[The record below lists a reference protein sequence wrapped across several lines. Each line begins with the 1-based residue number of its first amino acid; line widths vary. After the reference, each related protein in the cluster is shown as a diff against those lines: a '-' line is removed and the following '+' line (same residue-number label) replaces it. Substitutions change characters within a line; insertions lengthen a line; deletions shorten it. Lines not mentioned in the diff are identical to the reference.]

1 MVKLKN
7 SLLYYYKKPKIE
19 MIKFSSTIIFFILFI
34 HPSAVNGQ
42 SREFEIL
49 KNIELIDQI
58 HEYLE
63 LYFVDEPQTGKIS
76 KVAIDA
82 MLKELDPY
90 TVFYHESNMEDYRLM
105 SAGEYGGI
113 GALIRDV
120 KGWVHVVEP
129 YLNKPAHKS
138 GLKAGDKILSI
149 EGNTMKGKTVEEVST
164 ALKGP
169 KGSSINIKVQR
180 GDETL
185 VFNVIREQIKIADVP
200 YSGMLK
206 GDVGYVKLS
215 SFTQTAFQSVQ
226 SEFQKLKADGMKYAI
241 LDLRNNGGGLL
252 FEAVK
257 IVNLFIPK
265 GELVVYTKG
274 RIEKE
279 NREFKTRDLPLFP
292 DIPLVVLINENSAS
306 ASEIVAGS
314 LQDLDRAVVLGT
326 QSFGKGL
333 VQRTYDLKYGSKLK
347 VTISKYYTPSGRCV
361 QRLEYYDRN
370 LDNAPVEISDSLI
383 KTYKTK
389 NGRDVID
396 GRGIV
401 PDVEVAN
408 KKYSELTKTLV
419 LNDVLFE
426 YVNQYVRT
434 IDSIESPSVYT
445 LGEENY
451 QDFISYVNSL
461 SDFQYTTMAEKKLS
475 ELKDLIKQD
484 STYQEVNDEL
494 RKIELEITADLSRD
508 LMRYKMEIVPL
519 LENEIVAR
527 FYFQKG
533 KTEHSFSFSD
543 LIKESVRILV
553 SQNEYEKILNP

>member
-1 MVKLKN
+1 
-7 SLLYYYKKPKIE
+7 
-19 MIKFSSTIIFFILFI
+19 MIKFYFFLITSLFI
-34 HPSAVNGQ
+34 VQSKEAFGQ

-49 KNIELIDQI
+49 KNLELIDQV
-58 HEYLE
+58 HEHLE

-105 SAGEYGGI
+105 TTGEYGGI
-113 GALIRDV
+113 GALIRSI
-120 KGWVHVVEP
+120 KGATYIVEP
-129 YLNKPAHKS
+129 YEGKPAQTS
-138 GLKAGDKILSI
+138 GLKAGDKIISI
-149 EGNTMKGKTVEEVST
+149 EGVQMAAKTSEEVST

-169 KGSSINIKVQR
+169 KGSSIKIEVERENNVIM
-180 GDETL
+180 
-185 VFNVIREQIKIADVP
+185 FNVEREQIKIPDVP
-200 YSGMLK
+200 YSGMI
-206 GDVGYVKLS
+206 DDEIAYVKLS
-215 SFTQTAFQSVQ
+215 SFSQTAFQSVQ
-226 SEFQKLKADGMKYAI
+226 SEYQKLQDEGMRYAI

-257 IVNLFIPK
+257 IVNLFVPK

-274 RIEKE
+274 RVEKE
-279 NREFKTRDLPLFP
+279 NREFITREVPLFP

-314 LQDLDRAVVLGT
+314 LQDMDRAVIIGQ

-370 LDNAPVEISDSLI
+370 MDNAPEEISDSLI
-383 KTYKTK
+383 RTFKTK

-401 PDVEVAN
+401 PDVQLI
-408 KKYSELTKTLV
+408 KKAYSELTSEIII
-419 LNDVLFE
+419 NDFIFE
-426 YVNQYVRT
+426 FVNQYVAG
-434 IDSIESPSVYT
+434 IDSISRPEEFE
-445 LGEENY
+445 LEENVY
-451 QDFISYVNSL
+451 NDFISYVENRP
-461 SDFQYTTMAEKKLS
+461 DFEYSTTVEKKLLEIKEILEKDSAYSDIKS
-475 ELKDLIKQD
+475 EFLTLEKKLKGDLITD
-484 STYQEVNDEL
+484 
-494 RKIELEITADLSRD
+494 LE
-508 LMRYKMEIVPL
+508 RYKIEIVPL
-519 LENEIVAR
+519 IENEIVAR

-533 KTEHSFSFSD
+533 KTVHSFSFSD
-543 LIKESVRILV
+543 AMNQSKRILK
-553 SQNEYEKILNP
+553 SSSEYSKLLNP

>member
-1 MVKLKN
+1 
-7 SLLYYYKKPKIE
+7 
-19 MIKFSSTIIFFILFI
+19 MIKFYFFLITSLFI
-34 HPSAVNGQ
+34 VQSKEAFGQ

-49 KNIELIDQI
+49 KNLELIDQV
-58 HEYLE
+58 HEHLE

-105 SAGEYGGI
+105 TTGEYGGI
-113 GALIRDV
+113 GALIRSI
-120 KGWVHVVEP
+120 KGATYIVEP
-129 YLNKPAHKS
+129 YEGKPAQTS
-138 GLKAGDKILSI
+138 GLKAGDKIISI
-149 EGNTMKGKTVEEVST
+149 EGVQMAAKTSEEVST

-169 KGSSINIKVQR
+169 KGSSIKIEVER
-180 GDETL
+180 GNS
-185 VFNVIREQIKIADVP
+185 VKMFNVEREQIKIPDVP
-200 YSGMLK
+200 YSGMI
-206 GDVGYVKLS
+206 DDQIAYVKLS
-215 SFTQTAFQSVQ
+215 SFSQTAFQSVQ
-226 SEFQKLKADGMKYAI
+226 SEYQKLQDEGMRYAI

-257 IVNLFIPK
+257 IVNLFVPK

-274 RIEKE
+274 RVEKE
-279 NREFKTRDLPLFP
+279 NREFITREVPLFP

-314 LQDLDRAVVLGT
+314 LQDMDRAVIIGQ

-370 LDNAPVEISDSLI
+370 MDNTPEEISDSLI
-383 KTYKTK
+383 RTFKTK

-401 PDVEVAN
+401 PDVQLI
-408 KKYSELTKTLV
+408 KKAYSELTSEIII
-419 LNDVLFE
+419 NDLIFE
-426 YVNQYVRT
+426 FVNQYVAG
-434 IDSIESPSVYT
+434 IDSISRPEEFE
-445 LGEENY
+445 LEENVY
-451 QDFISYVNSL
+451 NDFISYVENRP
-461 SDFQYTTMAEKKLS
+461 DFKYSTTVEKKLLEIKEILEKDSAYSDIKS
-475 ELKDLIKQD
+475 EFLTLEKKLKGDLITD
-484 STYQEVNDEL
+484 
-494 RKIELEITADLSRD
+494 LE
-508 LMRYKMEIVPL
+508 RYKIEIVPL
-519 LENEIVAR
+519 IENEIVAR

-533 KTEHSFSFSD
+533 KTVHSFSFSD
-543 LIKESVRILV
+543 AMNQSKRILK
-553 SQNEYEKILNP
+553 SSSEYSKLLNP

>member
-1 MVKLKN
+1 
-7 SLLYYYKKPKIE
+7 
-19 MIKFSSTIIFFILFI
+19 MIKFYFFLITSLFI
-34 HPSAVNGQ
+34 VQSKEAFGQ

-49 KNIELIDQI
+49 KNLELIDQV
-58 HEYLE
+58 HEHLE

-105 SAGEYGGI
+105 TTGEYGGI
-113 GALIRDV
+113 GALIRSI
-120 KGWVHVVEP
+120 KGATYIVEP
-129 YLNKPAHKS
+129 YEGKPAQTS
-138 GLKAGDKILSI
+138 GLKAGDKIISI
-149 EGNTMKGKTVEEVST
+149 EGVQMAAKTSEEVST

-169 KGSSINIKVQR
+169 KGSSIKIEVER
-180 GDETL
+180 GNN
-185 VFNVIREQIKIADVP
+185 VKMFNVEREQIKIPDVP
-200 YSGMLK
+200 YSGMI
-206 GDVGYVKLS
+206 DDEIAYVKLS
-215 SFTQTAFQSVQ
+215 SFSQTAFQSVQ
-226 SEFQKLKADGMKYAI
+226 SEYQKLQDEGMRYAI

-257 IVNLFIPK
+257 IVNLFVPK

-274 RIEKE
+274 RVEKE
-279 NREFKTRDLPLFP
+279 NREFITREVPLFP

-314 LQDLDRAVVLGT
+314 LQDMDRAVIIGQ

-370 LDNAPVEISDSLI
+370 MDNAPEEISDSLI
-383 KTYKTK
+383 RTFKTK

-401 PDVEVAN
+401 PDVQLI
-408 KKYSELTKTLV
+408 KKAYSELTSEIII
-419 LNDVLFE
+419 NDLIFE
-426 YVNQYVRT
+426 FVNQYVAG
-434 IDSIESPSVYT
+434 IDSISRPEEFE
-445 LGEENY
+445 LEENVY
-451 QDFISYVNSL
+451 NDFISYVENRP
-461 SDFQYTTMAEKKLS
+461 DFKYSTTVEKKLLEIKEILEKDSAYSDIKS
-475 ELKDLIKQD
+475 EFLTLEKKLKGDLITD
-484 STYQEVNDEL
+484 
-494 RKIELEITADLSRD
+494 LE
-508 LMRYKMEIVPL
+508 RYKIEIVPL
-519 LENEIVAR
+519 IENEIVAR

-533 KTEHSFSFSD
+533 KTVHSFSFSD
-543 LIKESVRILV
+543 AMNQSKRILK
-553 SQNEYEKILNP
+553 SSSEYSKLLNP

>member
-90 TVFYHESNMEDYRLM
+90 TVFYHESNMEDYRLI

-279 NREFKTRDLPLFP
+279 NREFKTRDVPLFP

-370 LDNAPVEISDSLI
+370 MDNAPVEISDSLI

-484 STYQEVNDEL
+484 STYQEVNEEL

-508 LMRYKMEIVPL
+508 LMRYKMEIIPL

>member
-1 MVKLKN
+1 
-7 SLLYYYKKPKIE
+7 
-19 MIKFSSTIIFFILFI
+19 MIKFSSTIIFFILLI
-34 HPSAVNGQ
+34 HPSIVNSQ
-42 SREFEIL
+42 SRQFEIL

-113 GALIRDV
+113 GALIRNV
-120 KGWVHVVEP
+120 KGWVHIVEP

-138 GLKAGDKILSI
+138 GLKAGDKILSV

-169 KGSSINIKVQR
+169 KGSTINIKVQR

-279 NREFKTRDLPLFP
+279 NREFKTRDVPLFP

-370 LDNAPVEISDSLI
+370 MDNAPVEISDSLI

-401 PDVEVAN
+401 PDVEISN
-408 KKYSELTKTLV
+408 ETYSELTKTLV

-445 LGEENY
+445 FGEENY
-451 QDFISYVNSL
+451 QDF
-461 SDFQYTTMAEKKLS
+461 
-475 ELKDLIKQD
+475 
-484 STYQEVNDEL
+484 
-494 RKIELEITADLSRD
+494 
-508 LMRYKMEIVPL
+508 
-519 LENEIVAR
+519 
-527 FYFQKG
+527 
-533 KTEHSFSFSD
+533 
-543 LIKESVRILV
+543 
-553 SQNEYEKILNP
+553 

>member
-1 MVKLKN
+1 
-7 SLLYYYKKPKIE
+7 
-19 MIKFSSTIIFFILFI
+19 MIKFYFFLITSLFI
-34 HPSAVNGQ
+34 VQSKDAFGQ

-49 KNIELIDQI
+49 KNLELIDQV
-58 HEYLE
+58 HEHLE

-105 SAGEYGGI
+105 TTGEYGGI
-113 GALIRDV
+113 GALIRSI
-120 KGWVHVVEP
+120 KGATYIVEP
-129 YLNKPAHKS
+129 YEGKPAQTS
-138 GLKAGDKILSI
+138 GLKAGDKIISI
-149 EGNTMKGKTVEEVST
+149 EGIQMTAKTSEQVST

-169 KGSSINIKVQR
+169 KGSSIKIEVERRGIIKSFIV
-180 GDETL
+180 E
-185 VFNVIREQIKIADVP
+185 REQIKIPDVP
-200 YSGMLK
+200 YSGMI
-206 GDVGYVKLS
+206 DDNIAYVKLS
-215 SFTQTAFQSVQ
+215 SFSQTAFQSVQ
-226 SEFQKLKADGMKYAI
+226 SEYQKLQDEGMRYAI

-257 IVNLFIPK
+257 IVNLFVPK

-274 RIEKE
+274 RVEKE
-279 NREFKTRDLPLFP
+279 NREFITREVPLFP

-314 LQDLDRAVVLGT
+314 LQDMDRAVIIGQ

-370 LDNAPVEISDSLI
+370 IDNAPEEISDSLI
-383 KTYKTK
+383 RTFKTK

-401 PDVEVAN
+401 PDKELIRN
-408 KKYSELTKTLV
+408 TFSELTSEIII
-419 LNDVLFE
+419 NDLIFE
-426 YVNQYVRT
+426 FVNQYVSG
-434 IDSIESPSVYT
+434 IDSISGPKEFE
-445 LGEENY
+445 LGDDGYN
-451 QDFISYVNSL
+451 DFISFVETRP
-461 SDFQYTTMAEKKLS
+461 DFKYSTIVEKKLIEIKEILQKDS
-475 ELKDLIKQD
+475 IYSDVQAAFSNLEKIVKTDLLKDL
-484 STYQEVNDEL
+484 E
-494 RKIELEITADLSRD
+494 
-508 LMRYKMEIVPL
+508 RYKTEIAPL
-519 LENEIVAR
+519 IENEIVAR

-533 KTEHSFSFSD
+533 KTVHSFSFSD
-543 LIKESVRILV
+543 VIKESRRILKTP
-553 SQNEYEKILNP
+553 SEYAKILNQ

>member
-1 MVKLKN
+1 
-7 SLLYYYKKPKIE
+7 
-19 MIKFSSTIIFFILFI
+19 MIKFYFFLITSLFI
-34 HPSAVNGQ
+34 VQSKEAFGQ

-49 KNIELIDQI
+49 KNLELIDQV
-58 HEYLE
+58 HEHLE

-105 SAGEYGGI
+105 TTGEYGGI
-113 GALIRDV
+113 GALIRSI
-120 KGWVHVVEP
+120 KGATYIVEP
-129 YLNKPAHKS
+129 YEGKPAQTS
-138 GLKAGDKILSI
+138 GLKAGDKIISI
-149 EGNTMKGKTVEEVST
+149 EGVQMAAKTSEEVST

-169 KGSSINIKVQR
+169 KGSSIKIEVER
-180 GDETL
+180 GNS
-185 VFNVIREQIKIADVP
+185 VKMFNVEREQIKIPDVP
-200 YSGMLK
+200 YSGMI
-206 GDVGYVKLS
+206 DDEIAYVKLS
-215 SFTQTAFQSVQ
+215 SFSQTAFQSVQ
-226 SEFQKLKADGMKYAI
+226 SEYQKLQDEGMRYAI

-257 IVNLFIPK
+257 IVNLFVPK

-274 RIEKE
+274 RVEKE
-279 NREFKTRDLPLFP
+279 NREFITREVPLFP

-314 LQDLDRAVVLGT
+314 LQDMDRAVIIGQ

-370 LDNAPVEISDSLI
+370 MDNTPEEISDSLI
-383 KTYKTK
+383 RTFKTK

-401 PDVEVAN
+401 PDVQLI
-408 KKYSELTKTLV
+408 KKAYSELTSEIII
-419 LNDVLFE
+419 NDLIFE
-426 YVNQYVRT
+426 FVNQYVAG
-434 IDSIESPSVYT
+434 IDSISRPEEFE
-445 LGEENY
+445 LEENVY
-451 QDFISYVNSL
+451 NDFISYVENRP
-461 SDFQYTTMAEKKLS
+461 DFEYSTTVEKKLLEIKEILEKDSAYSDIKS
-475 ELKDLIKQD
+475 EFLTLEKKLKGDLITD
-484 STYQEVNDEL
+484 
-494 RKIELEITADLSRD
+494 LE
-508 LMRYKMEIVPL
+508 RYKIEIVPL
-519 LENEIVAR
+519 IENEIVAR

-533 KTEHSFSFSD
+533 KTVHSFSFSD
-543 LIKESVRILV
+543 AMNQSKRILK
-553 SQNEYEKILNP
+553 SSSEYSKLLNP

>member
-1 MVKLKN
+1 
-7 SLLYYYKKPKIE
+7 
-19 MIKFSSTIIFFILFI
+19 MIKFYFFLITSLFI
-34 HPSAVNGQ
+34 VQSKEAFGQ

-49 KNIELIDQI
+49 KNLELIDQV
-58 HEYLE
+58 HEHLE

-105 SAGEYGGI
+105 TTGEYGGI
-113 GALIRDV
+113 GALIRSI
-120 KGWVHVVEP
+120 KGATYIVEP
-129 YLNKPAHKS
+129 YEGKPAQTS
-138 GLKAGDKILSI
+138 GLKAGDKIISI
-149 EGNTMKGKTVEEVST
+149 EGVQMAAKTSEEVST

-169 KGSSINIKVQR
+169 KGSSIKIEVER
-180 GDETL
+180 GNS
-185 VFNVIREQIKIADVP
+185 VKMFNVEREQIKIPDVP
-200 YSGMLK
+200 YSGMI
-206 GDVGYVKLS
+206 DDEIAYVKLS
-215 SFTQTAFQSVQ
+215 SFSQTAFQSVQ
-226 SEFQKLKADGMKYAI
+226 SEFQKLQDEGMRYAI

-257 IVNLFIPK
+257 IVNLFVPK

-274 RIEKE
+274 RVEKE
-279 NREFKTRDLPLFP
+279 NREFITREVPLFP

-314 LQDLDRAVVLGT
+314 LQDMDRAVIIGQ

-370 LDNAPVEISDSLI
+370 MDNAPEEISDSLI
-383 KTYKTK
+383 RTFKTK

-401 PDVEVAN
+401 PDVQLI
-408 KKYSELTKTLV
+408 KKAYSELTSEIII
-419 LNDVLFE
+419 NDFIFE
-426 YVNQYVRT
+426 FVNQYVAG
-434 IDSIESPSVYT
+434 IDSISRPEEFE
-445 LGEENY
+445 LEENVY
-451 QDFISYVNSL
+451 NDFISYVENRP
-461 SDFQYTTMAEKKLS
+461 DFEYSTTVEKKLLEIKEILEKDSAYSDIKS
-475 ELKDLIKQD
+475 EFLTLEKKLKGDLITD
-484 STYQEVNDEL
+484 
-494 RKIELEITADLSRD
+494 LE
-508 LMRYKMEIVPL
+508 RYKIEIVPL
-519 LENEIVAR
+519 IENEIVAR

-533 KTEHSFSFSD
+533 KTVHSFSFSD
-543 LIKESVRILV
+543 AMNQSKRILK
-553 SQNEYEKILNP
+553 SSSEYSKLLNP

>member
-279 NREFKTRDLPLFP
+279 NREFKTRDVPLFP

-408 KKYSELTKTLV
+408 KNYSELTKTLV

-494 RKIELEITADLSRD
+494 RKIELGITADLSRD
-508 LMRYKMEIVPL
+508 LIRYKMEIVPL

>member
-1 MVKLKN
+1 
-7 SLLYYYKKPKIE
+7 
-19 MIKFSSTIIFFILFI
+19 MIKFYFFLITSLFI
-34 HPSAVNGQ
+34 VQSNGVFGQ

-49 KNIELIDQI
+49 KNLELIDQV
-58 HEYLE
+58 HEHLE

-105 SAGEYGGI
+105 TTGEYGGI
-113 GALIRDV
+113 GALIRSI
-120 KGWVHVVEP
+120 KGSTYIVEP
-129 YLNKPAHKS
+129 YEGKPAQKS
-138 GLKAGDKILSI
+138 GLKAGDKIISI
-149 EGNTMKGKTVEEVST
+149 EGVNMNTKTSEEVST

-169 KGSSINIKVQR
+169 KGSKIKIEVER
-180 GDETL
+180 GST
-185 VFNVIREQIKIADVP
+185 VKTFNVEREQIKIPDVP
-200 YSGMLK
+200 YSGMI
-206 GDVGYVKLS
+206 DDEIAYVKLS
-215 SFTQTAFQSVQ
+215 SFSQTAFQSVQ
-226 SEFQKLKADGMKYAI
+226 SEYQKLQGEGMKYAI

-257 IVNLFIPK
+257 IVNLFVPK

-274 RIEKE
+274 RVEKE
-279 NREFKTRDLPLFP
+279 NREFTTREAPLFP

-314 LQDLDRAVVLGT
+314 LQDMDRAVIIGQ

-370 LDNAPVEISDSLI
+370 IDNAPKEISDSLI
-383 KTYKTK
+383 RTFKTK

-401 PDVEVAN
+401 PDVELIRNV
-408 KKYSELTKTLV
+408 YSELTSEIII
-419 LNDVLFE
+419 NDLIFE
-426 YVNQYVRT
+426 FVNQYVSG
-434 IDSIESPSVYT
+434 IDSISGPKEFE
-445 LGEENY
+445 LGEEGYN
-451 QDFISYVNSL
+451 DFISFVDTRT
-461 SDFQYTTMAEKKLS
+461 DFEYSTTVEKKLLEIKEILEKDSSYRDIQS
-475 ELKDLIKQD
+475 EFLTLEKKLKGDLIKD
-484 STYQEVNDEL
+484 LERY
-494 RKIELEITADLSRD
+494 KIEIA
-508 LMRYKMEIVPL
+508 PL
-519 LENEIVAR
+519 IENEIVAR

-533 KTEHSFSFSD
+533 KTVHSFSFSD
-543 LIKESVRILV
+543 VIKESRRILK
-553 SQNEYEKILNP
+553 SPSEYAKLLNK

>member
-1 MVKLKN
+1 
-7 SLLYYYKKPKIE
+7 
-19 MIKFSSTIIFFILFI
+19 MIKFYFFLITSLFI
-34 HPSAVNGQ
+34 IQPNVFFGQ

-49 KNIELIDQI
+49 KNLELIDQV
-58 HEYLE
+58 HEHLE

-105 SAGEYGGI
+105 TTGEYGGI
-113 GALIRDV
+113 GALIRSI
-120 KGWVHVVEP
+120 KGATYIVEP
-129 YLNKPAHKS
+129 YEGKPAQKS
-138 GLKAGDKILSI
+138 GLKAGDKIISI
-149 EGNTMKGKTVEEVST
+149 EGVKMNAKTSEEVSA

-169 KGSSINIKVQR
+169 KGSSIKIEVERESIIKTFTV
-180 GDETL
+180 E
-185 VFNVIREQIKIADVP
+185 REQIKIPDVP
-200 YSGMLK
+200 YSGMI
-206 GDVGYVKLS
+206 DDEIAYVKLS
-215 SFTQTAFQSVQ
+215 SFSQTAFQSVQ
-226 SEFQKLKADGMKYAI
+226 SEYQKLQDEGMRYAI

-257 IVNLFIPK
+257 IVNLFVPK

-274 RIEKE
+274 RVEKE
-279 NREFKTRDLPLFP
+279 NREFITREVPLFL

-314 LQDLDRAVVLGT
+314 LQDMDRAVIIGQ

-370 LDNAPVEISDSLI
+370 IDNAPKEISDSLI
-383 KTYKTK
+383 RTFKTK

-401 PDVEVAN
+401 PDVELTRN
-408 KKYSELTKTLV
+408 TFSELTSEIII
-419 LNDVLFE
+419 NDLIFE
-426 YVNQYVRT
+426 FVNQYVSG
-434 IDSIESPSVYT
+434 IDSISGPKEFE
-445 LGEENY
+445 LGEEGYNG
-451 QDFISYVNSL
+451 FISFVETRP
-461 SDFQYTTMAEKKLS
+461 DFEYSTSVEKKLIEIKEILQKDS
-475 ELKDLIKQD
+475 VYSDVQVEFSNLEKMVKTDLLKDL
-484 STYQEVNDEL
+484 E
-494 RKIELEITADLSRD
+494 
-508 LMRYKMEIVPL
+508 RYKTEIAPL
-519 LENEIVAR
+519 IENEIVAR

-533 KTEHSFSFSD
+533 KTVHSFSFSD
-543 LIKESVRILV
+543 VIKESRRILKTP
-553 SQNEYEKILNP
+553 SEYAKILNQ

>member
-185 VFNVIREQIKIADVP
+185 VFNIIREQIKIADVP

-279 NREFKTRDLPLFP
+279 NREFKTRDVPLFP

-370 LDNAPVEISDSLI
+370 MDNAPVEISDSLI

>member
-279 NREFKTRDLPLFP
+279 NREFKTRDVPLFP

-370 LDNAPVEISDSLI
+370 MDNAPVEISDSLI

-408 KKYSELTKTLV
+408 KNYSELTKTLV

-494 RKIELEITADLSRD
+494 RNIELGITADLSRD
-508 LMRYKMEIVPL
+508 LIRYKMEIVPL

>member
-1 MVKLKN
+1 
-7 SLLYYYKKPKIE
+7 
-19 MIKFSSTIIFFILFI
+19 MIKFYFFLITSLFI
-34 HPSAVNGQ
+34 VQSKEAFGQ

-49 KNIELIDQI
+49 KNLELIDQV
-58 HEYLE
+58 HEHLE

-105 SAGEYGGI
+105 TTGEYGGI
-113 GALIRDV
+113 GALIRSI
-120 KGWVHVVEP
+120 KGDTYIVEP
-129 YLNKPAHKS
+129 YEGKPAQTS
-138 GLKAGDKILSI
+138 GLKAGDKIISI
-149 EGNTMKGKTVEEVST
+149 EGIQMTAKTSEQVST

-169 KGSSINIKVQR
+169 KGSSIKIEVERRGIIKSFIV
-180 GDETL
+180 E
-185 VFNVIREQIKIADVP
+185 REQIKIPDVP
-200 YSGMLK
+200 YSGMI
-206 GDVGYVKLS
+206 DDNIAYVKLS
-215 SFTQTAFQSVQ
+215 SFSQTAFQSVQ
-226 SEFQKLKADGMKYAI
+226 SEYQKLQDEGMRYAI

-257 IVNLFIPK
+257 IVNLFVPK

-274 RIEKE
+274 RVEKE
-279 NREFKTRDLPLFP
+279 NREFITREVPLFP

-314 LQDLDRAVVLGT
+314 LQDMDRAVIIGQ

-370 LDNAPVEISDSLI
+370 IDNAPEEISDSLI
-383 KTYKTK
+383 RTFKTK

-401 PDVEVAN
+401 PDKELIRN
-408 KKYSELTKTLV
+408 TFSELTSEIII
-419 LNDVLFE
+419 NDLIFE
-426 YVNQYVRT
+426 FVNQYVSG
-434 IDSIESPSVYT
+434 IDSVSGPKEFE
-445 LGEENY
+445 LGDDGYNG
-451 QDFISYVNSL
+451 FISFVETRP
-461 SDFQYTTMAEKKLS
+461 DFKYSTIVEKKLIEIKEILQKDS
-475 ELKDLIKQD
+475 IYSDVQAAFSNLEKIVKTDLLKDL
-484 STYQEVNDEL
+484 E
-494 RKIELEITADLSRD
+494 
-508 LMRYKMEIVPL
+508 RYKTEIAPL
-519 LENEIVAR
+519 IENEIVAR

-533 KTEHSFSFSD
+533 KTVHSFSFSD
-543 LIKESVRILV
+543 VIKESRRILKTP
-553 SQNEYEKILNP
+553 SEYAKILNQ

>member
-1 MVKLKN
+1 
-7 SLLYYYKKPKIE
+7 
-19 MIKFSSTIIFFILFI
+19 MIKFYFFLITSLFI
-34 HPSAVNGQ
+34 VQSKEAFGQ

-49 KNIELIDQI
+49 KNLELIDQV
-58 HEYLE
+58 HEHLE

-105 SAGEYGGI
+105 TTGEYGGI
-113 GALIRDV
+113 GALIRSI
-120 KGWVHVVEP
+120 KGATYIVEP
-129 YLNKPAHKS
+129 YEGKPAQTS
-138 GLKAGDKILSI
+138 GLKAGDKIISI
-149 EGNTMKGKTVEEVST
+149 EGVQMAAKTSEEVST

-169 KGSSINIKVQR
+169 KGSSIKIEVER
-180 GDETL
+180 GNS
-185 VFNVIREQIKIADVP
+185 VKMFNVEREQIKIPDVP
-200 YSGMLK
+200 YSGMI
-206 GDVGYVKLS
+206 DDEIAYVKLS
-215 SFTQTAFQSVQ
+215 SFSQTAFQSVQ
-226 SEFQKLKADGMKYAI
+226 SEYQKLQDEGMRYAI

-257 IVNLFIPK
+257 IVNLFVPK

-274 RIEKE
+274 RVEKE
-279 NREFKTRDLPLFP
+279 NREFITREVPLFP

-314 LQDLDRAVVLGT
+314 LQDMDRAVIIGQ

-370 LDNAPVEISDSLI
+370 MDNAPEEISDSLI
-383 KTYKTK
+383 RTFKTK

-401 PDVEVAN
+401 PDVQLI
-408 KKYSELTKTLV
+408 KKAYSELTSEIII
-419 LNDVLFE
+419 NDFIFE
-426 YVNQYVRT
+426 FVNQYVAG
-434 IDSIESPSVYT
+434 IDSISRPEEFE
-445 LGEENY
+445 LEENVY
-451 QDFISYVNSL
+451 NDFISYVENRP
-461 SDFQYTTMAEKKLS
+461 DFKYSTTVEKKLLEIKEILEKDSAYSDIKS
-475 ELKDLIKQD
+475 EFLTLEKKLKGDLITD
-484 STYQEVNDEL
+484 
-494 RKIELEITADLSRD
+494 LE
-508 LMRYKMEIVPL
+508 RYKIEIVPL
-519 LENEIVAR
+519 IENEIVAR

-533 KTEHSFSFSD
+533 KTVHSFSFSD
-543 LIKESVRILV
+543 AMNQSKRILK
-553 SQNEYEKILNP
+553 SSSEYSKLLNP

>member
-1 MVKLKN
+1 
-7 SLLYYYKKPKIE
+7 
-19 MIKFSSTIIFFILFI
+19 MIKFYFFLITSLFI
-34 HPSAVNGQ
+34 VQSKEAFGQ

-49 KNIELIDQI
+49 KNLELIDQV
-58 HEYLE
+58 HEHLE

-105 SAGEYGGI
+105 TTGEYGGI
-113 GALIRDV
+113 GALIRSI
-120 KGWVHVVEP
+120 KGATYIVEP
-129 YLNKPAHKS
+129 YEGKPAQTS
-138 GLKAGDKILSI
+138 GLKAGDKIISI
-149 EGNTMKGKTVEEVST
+149 EGVQMAAKTSEEVST

-169 KGSSINIKVQR
+169 KGSSIKIEVER
-180 GDETL
+180 GNS
-185 VFNVIREQIKIADVP
+185 VKMFNVEREQIKMPDVP
-200 YSGMLK
+200 YSGMI
-206 GDVGYVKLS
+206 DDEIAYVKLS
-215 SFTQTAFQSVQ
+215 SFSQTAFQSVQ
-226 SEFQKLKADGMKYAI
+226 SEYQKLQDEGMRYAI

-257 IVNLFIPK
+257 IVNLFVPK

-274 RIEKE
+274 RVEKE
-279 NREFKTRDLPLFP
+279 NREFITREVPLFP

-314 LQDLDRAVVLGT
+314 LQDMDRAVIIGQ

-370 LDNAPVEISDSLI
+370 MDNAPEEISDSLI
-383 KTYKTK
+383 RTFKTK

-401 PDVEVAN
+401 PDVQLI
-408 KKYSELTKTLV
+408 KKAYSELTSEIII
-419 LNDVLFE
+419 NDFIFE
-426 YVNQYVRT
+426 FVNQYVAG
-434 IDSIESPSVYT
+434 IDSISRPEEFE
-445 LGEENY
+445 LEENVY
-451 QDFISYVNSL
+451 NDFISYVENRP
-461 SDFQYTTMAEKKLS
+461 DFEYSTTVEKKLLEIKEILEKDSAYSDIKS
-475 ELKDLIKQD
+475 EFLTLEKKLKGDLITD
-484 STYQEVNDEL
+484 
-494 RKIELEITADLSRD
+494 LE
-508 LMRYKMEIVPL
+508 RYKIEIVPL
-519 LENEIVAR
+519 IENEIVAR

-533 KTEHSFSFSD
+533 KTVHSFSFSD
-543 LIKESVRILV
+543 AMNQSKRILK
-553 SQNEYEKILNP
+553 SSSEYSKLLNP

>member
-1 MVKLKN
+1 
-7 SLLYYYKKPKIE
+7 
-19 MIKFSSTIIFFILFI
+19 
-34 HPSAVNGQ
+34 
-42 SREFEIL
+42 
-49 KNIELIDQI
+49 
-58 HEYLE
+58 
-63 LYFVDEPQTGKIS
+63 
-76 KVAIDA
+76 
-82 MLKELDPY
+82 
-90 TVFYHESNMEDYRLM
+90 
-105 SAGEYGGI
+105 
-113 GALIRDV
+113 
-120 KGWVHVVEP
+120 
-129 YLNKPAHKS
+129 
-138 GLKAGDKILSI
+138 
-149 EGNTMKGKTVEEVST
+149 MKGKTVEEVYT

-185 VFNVIREQIKIADVP
+185 VFNVIKEQIKIADVP

-279 NREFKTRDLPLFP
+279 NREFKTRDVPLFP

-370 LDNAPVEISDSLI
+370 MDNAPVEISDSLI

-494 RKIELEITADLSRD
+494 RRIELEITADLSRD

>member
-1 MVKLKN
+1 
-7 SLLYYYKKPKIE
+7 
-19 MIKFSSTIIFFILFI
+19 MIKFYFFLITSLFI
-34 HPSAVNGQ
+34 VQSKEAFGQ

-49 KNIELIDQI
+49 KNLELIDQV
-58 HEYLE
+58 HEHLE

-105 SAGEYGGI
+105 TTGEYGGI
-113 GALIRDV
+113 GALIRSI
-120 KGWVHVVEP
+120 KGATYIVEP
-129 YLNKPAHKS
+129 YEGKPAQTS
-138 GLKAGDKILSI
+138 GLKAGDKIISI
-149 EGNTMKGKTVEEVST
+149 EGVQMAAKTSEEVST

-169 KGSSINIKVQR
+169 KGSSIKIEVER
-180 GDETL
+180 GNS
-185 VFNVIREQIKIADVP
+185 VKMFNVEREQIKIPDVP
-200 YSGMLK
+200 YSGMI
-206 GDVGYVKLS
+206 DDEIAYVKLS
-215 SFTQTAFQSVQ
+215 SFSQTAFQSVQ
-226 SEFQKLKADGMKYAI
+226 SEFQKLQDEGMRYAI

-257 IVNLFIPK
+257 IVNLFVPK

-274 RIEKE
+274 RVEKE
-279 NREFKTRDLPLFP
+279 NREFITREVPLFP

-314 LQDLDRAVVLGT
+314 LQDMDRAVIIGQ

-370 LDNAPVEISDSLI
+370 MDNAPEEISDSLI
-383 KTYKTK
+383 RTFKTK

-401 PDVEVAN
+401 PDVQLI
-408 KKYSELTKTLV
+408 KKAYSELTSEIII
-419 LNDVLFE
+419 NDFIFE
-426 YVNQYVRT
+426 FVNQYVAG
-434 IDSIESPSVYT
+434 IDSISRPEEFE
-445 LGEENY
+445 LEENVY
-451 QDFISYVNSL
+451 NDFISYVENRP
-461 SDFQYTTMAEKKLS
+461 DFKYSTTVEKKLLEIKEILEKDSAYSDIKS
-475 ELKDLIKQD
+475 EFLTLEKKLKGDLITD
-484 STYQEVNDEL
+484 
-494 RKIELEITADLSRD
+494 LE
-508 LMRYKMEIVPL
+508 RYKIEIVPL
-519 LENEIVAR
+519 IENEIVAR

-533 KTEHSFSFSD
+533 KTVHSFSFSD
-543 LIKESVRILV
+543 AMNQSKRILK
-553 SQNEYEKILNP
+553 SSSEYSKLLNP

>member
-1 MVKLKN
+1 
-7 SLLYYYKKPKIE
+7 
-19 MIKFSSTIIFFILFI
+19 MIKFYFFLITSLFI
-34 HPSAVNGQ
+34 VQSKEAFGQ

-49 KNIELIDQI
+49 KNLELIDQV
-58 HEYLE
+58 HEHLE

-105 SAGEYGGI
+105 TTGEYGGI
-113 GALIRDV
+113 GALIRSI
-120 KGWVHVVEP
+120 KGATYIVEP
-129 YLNKPAHKS
+129 YEGKPAQTS
-138 GLKAGDKILSI
+138 GLKAGDKIISI
-149 EGNTMKGKTVEEVST
+149 EGVQMAAKTSEEVST

-169 KGSSINIKVQR
+169 KGSSIKIEVER
-180 GDETL
+180 GNS
-185 VFNVIREQIKIADVP
+185 VKMFNVEREQIKIPDVP
-200 YSGMLK
+200 YSGMI
-206 GDVGYVKLS
+206 DDEIAYVKLS
-215 SFTQTAFQSVQ
+215 SFSQTAFQSVQ
-226 SEFQKLKADGMKYAI
+226 SEYQKLQDEGMRYAI

-257 IVNLFIPK
+257 IVNLFVPK

-274 RIEKE
+274 RVEKE
-279 NREFKTRDLPLFP
+279 NREFITREVPLFP

-314 LQDLDRAVVLGT
+314 LQDMDRAVIIGQ

-370 LDNAPVEISDSLI
+370 MDNAPEEISDSLI
-383 KTYKTK
+383 RTFKTK

-401 PDVEVAN
+401 PDVQLI
-408 KKYSELTKTLV
+408 KKAYSELTSEIII
-419 LNDVLFE
+419 NDLIFE
-426 YVNQYVRT
+426 FVNQYVAG
-434 IDSIESPSVYT
+434 IDSISRPEEFE
-445 LGEENY
+445 LEENVY
-451 QDFISYVNSL
+451 NDFISYVENRP
-461 SDFQYTTMAEKKLS
+461 DFEYSTTVEKKLLEIKEILEKDSAYSDIKS
-475 ELKDLIKQD
+475 EFLTLEKKLKGDLITD
-484 STYQEVNDEL
+484 
-494 RKIELEITADLSRD
+494 LE
-508 LMRYKMEIVPL
+508 RYKIEIVPL
-519 LENEIVAR
+519 IENEIVAR

-533 KTEHSFSFSD
+533 KKVHSFSFSD
-543 LIKESVRILV
+543 AMNQSKRILK
-553 SQNEYEKILNP
+553 SSSEYSKLLNP

>member
-1 MVKLKN
+1 
-7 SLLYYYKKPKIE
+7 

-90 TVFYHESNMEDYRLM
+90 TVFYHESNMEDYRLI

-279 NREFKTRDLPLFP
+279 NREFKTRDVPLFP

-370 LDNAPVEISDSLI
+370 MDNAPVEISDSLI

-401 PDVEVAN
+401 PDVEVVN

-494 RKIELEITADLSRD
+494 RKIELGITADLSRD

>member
-1 MVKLKN
+1 
-7 SLLYYYKKPKIE
+7 
-19 MIKFSSTIIFFILFI
+19 MIKFYFFLITSLFI
-34 HPSAVNGQ
+34 VQSKEAFGQ

-49 KNIELIDQI
+49 KNLELIDQV
-58 HEYLE
+58 HEHLE

-105 SAGEYGGI
+105 TTGEYGGI
-113 GALIRDV
+113 GALIRSI
-120 KGWVHVVEP
+120 KGATYIVEP
-129 YLNKPAHKS
+129 YEGKPAQTS
-138 GLKAGDKILSI
+138 GLKAGDKIISI
-149 EGNTMKGKTVEEVST
+149 EGVQMAAKTSEEVST

-169 KGSSINIKVQR
+169 KGSSIKIEVER
-180 GDETL
+180 GNN
-185 VFNVIREQIKIADVP
+185 VIMFNVEREQIKIPDVP
-200 YSGMLK
+200 YSGMI
-206 GDVGYVKLS
+206 DDQIAYVKLS
-215 SFTQTAFQSVQ
+215 SFSQTAFQSVQ
-226 SEFQKLKADGMKYAI
+226 SEYQKLQDEGMRYAI

-257 IVNLFIPK
+257 IVNLFVPK

-274 RIEKE
+274 RVEKE
-279 NREFKTRDLPLFP
+279 NREFITREVPLFP

-314 LQDLDRAVVLGT
+314 LQDMDRAVIIGQ

-370 LDNAPVEISDSLI
+370 MDNAPEEISDSLI
-383 KTYKTK
+383 RTFKTK

-401 PDVEVAN
+401 PDVQLI
-408 KKYSELTKTLV
+408 KKAYSELTSEIII
-419 LNDVLFE
+419 NDLIFE
-426 YVNQYVRT
+426 FVNQYVAG
-434 IDSIESPSVYT
+434 IDSISRPEEFE
-445 LGEENY
+445 LEENVY
-451 QDFISYVNSL
+451 NDFISYVENRP
-461 SDFQYTTMAEKKLS
+461 DFKYSTTVEKKLLEIKEILEKDSAYSDIKS
-475 ELKDLIKQD
+475 EFLTLEKKLKGDLITD
-484 STYQEVNDEL
+484 
-494 RKIELEITADLSRD
+494 LE
-508 LMRYKMEIVPL
+508 RYKIEIVPL
-519 LENEIVAR
+519 IENEIVAR

-533 KTEHSFSFSD
+533 KTVHSFSFSD
-543 LIKESVRILV
+543 AMNQSKRILK
-553 SQNEYEKILNP
+553 SSSEYSKLLNP

>member
-1 MVKLKN
+1 
-7 SLLYYYKKPKIE
+7 
-19 MIKFSSTIIFFILFI
+19 MIKFYFFLITSLFI
-34 HPSAVNGQ
+34 VQSKEAFGQ

-49 KNIELIDQI
+49 KNLELIDQV
-58 HEYLE
+58 HEHLE

-105 SAGEYGGI
+105 TTGEYGGI
-113 GALIRDV
+113 GALIRSI
-120 KGWVHVVEP
+120 KGATYIVEP
-129 YLNKPAHKS
+129 YEGKPAQTS
-138 GLKAGDKILSI
+138 GLKAGDKIISI
-149 EGNTMKGKTVEEVST
+149 EGVQMAAKTSEEVST

-169 KGSSINIKVQR
+169 KGSSIKIEVER
-180 GDETL
+180 GNS
-185 VFNVIREQIKIADVP
+185 VKMFNVEREQIKIPDVP
-200 YSGMLK
+200 YSGMI
-206 GDVGYVKLS
+206 DDQIAYVKLS
-215 SFTQTAFQSVQ
+215 SFSQTAFQSVQ
-226 SEFQKLKADGMKYAI
+226 SEYQKLQDEGMRYAI

-257 IVNLFIPK
+257 IVNLFVPK

-274 RIEKE
+274 RVEKE
-279 NREFKTRDLPLFP
+279 NREFITREVPLFP

-314 LQDLDRAVVLGT
+314 LQDMDRAVIIGQ

-370 LDNAPVEISDSLI
+370 MDNTPEEISDSLI
-383 KTYKTK
+383 RTFKTK

-401 PDVEVAN
+401 PDVQLI
-408 KKYSELTKTLV
+408 KKAYSELTSEIII
-419 LNDVLFE
+419 NDLIFE
-426 YVNQYVRT
+426 FVNQYVAG
-434 IDSIESPSVYT
+434 IDSISRPEEFE
-445 LGEENY
+445 LEENVY
-451 QDFISYVNSL
+451 NDFISYVENRP
-461 SDFQYTTMAEKKLS
+461 DFEYSTTVEKKLLEIKEILEKDSAYSDIKS
-475 ELKDLIKQD
+475 EFLTLEKKLKGDLITD
-484 STYQEVNDEL
+484 
-494 RKIELEITADLSRD
+494 LE
-508 LMRYKMEIVPL
+508 RYKIEIVPL
-519 LENEIVAR
+519 IENEIVAR

-533 KTEHSFSFSD
+533 KTVHSFSFSD
-543 LIKESVRILV
+543 AMNQSKRILK
-553 SQNEYEKILNP
+553 SSSEYSKLLNP

>member
-1 MVKLKN
+1 MEKLKN
-7 SLLYYYKKPKIE
+7 SLWYYYKKPKIE
-19 MIKFSSTIIFFILFI
+19 MIKFSSAIIFFTLFI
-34 HPSAVNGQ
+34 HPSTVSGQ

-113 GALIRDV
+113 GALIRDI
-120 KGWVHVVEP
+120 KGWVHIIEP

-149 EGNTMKGKTVEEVST
+149 EGNSMKEKTVEEVST

-279 NREFKTRDLPLFP
+279 NREFKTRDVPLFP
-292 DIPLVVLINENSAS
+292 DMPLVVLINENSAS

-370 LDNAPVEISDSLI
+370 MDNAPVEISDSLI

-396 GRGIV
+396 GRGIL

-445 LGEENY
+445 FGEANY

-461 SDFQYTTMAEKKLS
+461 RDFEYTTMAEKKLS

-484 STYQEVNDEL
+484 SSYQEVNDEL